1 MDDSADFWLIF
12 VEEGQPNAADVG
24 HFMFLYGGVYAV
36 AVNQLSFGDVP
47 EWQSSL
53 PVLEKR
59 LRRHLDSLA
68 LIDTGTL
75 FRTGL
80 PPAMGLA

>member
-1 MDDSADFWLIF
+1 MDDSARLIF

-68 LIDTGTL
+68 WASRCHYAT
-75 FRTGL
+75 
-80 PPAMGLA
+80 PPRAQPLRVGV